1 MPAPEAWTVDEA
13 NAALPRVRALL
24 ERLQAGDAALTP
36 QVAVEALAA
45 DGIVLRDPRT
55 GLLDFR
61 AVAPD
66 GRPYWLCWVPEEAEV
81 GFWHW
86 PEDGYAG
93 RRPVEEGPA

>member
-1 MPAPEAWTVDEA
+1 MPAPESWTVEEA

-24 ERLQAGDAALTP
+24 ARLEDGDPALTP

-66 GRPYWLCWVPEEAEV
+66 GRPYWLCWVPGEDEV
-81 GFWHW
+81 AFWHW

-93 RRPVEEGPA
+93 RRPVGDAPA